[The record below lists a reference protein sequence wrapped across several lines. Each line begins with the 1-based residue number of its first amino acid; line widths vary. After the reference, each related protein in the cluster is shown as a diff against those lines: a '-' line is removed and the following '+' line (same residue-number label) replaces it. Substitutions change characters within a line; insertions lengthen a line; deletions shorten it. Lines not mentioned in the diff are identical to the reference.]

1 MIKILKAP
9 LQLEPFLDE
18 FKDLFTKP
26 SYGSFRDLCAALSV
40 CDKSKTVA
48 NLCDTMADCREGK
61 KARSSYNWFFSDA
74 NWDENEVAQRKVDLF
89 IDHLSLKDGDKLLL
103 IIDDTY
109 NEKEGT
115 GTDGVGKFYDH
126 SKEAYIWG
134 NNFVTSVVQ
143 SKGLFIPHKAK
154 MYVKNDCENENFK
167 TKLEIAYEHIIE
179 PLNVPKNIHLYIVF
193 DSWWFSADL
202 FNKCLKLGHNIV
214 CQIKSDKKVGINKIM
229 YYQVRD
235 MANQIEEKYFIK
247 TTINVRGKKKTY
259 YTFEKD
265 VILDKVGEVKLVISK
280 RKKDGITK
288 YIISTNKF
296 LSSKEIISIYEDR
309 WDIETAHRETNQK
322 LGFKDYQLREKHSI
336 ERFIQLVFSVWTA
349 ILLWEMDNPPSN
361 GNSKSRTMGE
371 MIDQV
376 KMQAAGETFEYI
388 ITYFNLPVPDG
399 GLLYI
404 LKSLGLKI

>member
-247 TTINVRGKKKTY
+247 TTIHVRGKKKTY

-288 YIISTNKF
+288 YVISTNKF

>member
-9 LQLEPFLDE
+9 MQLEPFLNE
-18 FKDLFTKP
+18 FGDLFTKP
-26 SYGSFRDLCAALSV
+26 SYRSFRDLCAALSV

-48 NLCDTMADCREGK
+48 NLCDTMADCSKGK

-89 IDHLSLKDGDKLLL
+89 IEHLSLKDTDKILL

-115 GTDGVGKFYDH
+115 QTDGVGKFYDH

-134 NNFVTSVVQ
+134 NNFVTSVIQ

-154 MYVKNDCENENFK
+154 MYVKDENENENFK
-167 TKLEIAYEHIIE
+167 TKLELAYEDIIK
-179 PLNVPKNIHLYIVF
+179 PLKVPKEIRLYIVF

-202 FNKCLKLGHNIV
+202 FNECLNLGHNIV
-214 CQIKSDKKVGINKIM
+214 CQIKSDKKVGINNIM
-229 YYQVRD
+229 SYHVKD
-235 MANQIEEKYFIK
+235 MADQIEDKYFIK
-247 TTINVRGKKKTY
+247 TTVNVRGKKKTY
-259 YTFEKD
+259 YAFEKD
-265 VILDKVGEVKLVISK
+265 VILDKIGVVKLVISK
-280 RKKDGITK
+280 RKKDGTTK

-349 ILLWEMDNPPSN
+349 ILLWELDNPRSKD
-361 GNSKSRTMGE
+361 GSKSRTMGD
-371 MIDQV
+371 MIDRV
-376 KMQAAGETFEYI
+376 KMQAAGETFEYVMK
-388 ITYFNLPVPDG
+388 YFNLPVPDG

>member
-18 FKDLFTKP
+18 FRDLFTKP
-26 SYGSFRDLCAALSV
+26 SYRSFRDLCAALSV

-48 NLCDTMADCREGK
+48 NLCDTMADCHKGK

-89 IDHLSLKDGDKLLL
+89 IEHLSLKNDDKILL

-115 GTDGVGKFYDH
+115 QTDGVGKFYDH

-154 MYVKNDCENENFK
+154 MYVKDENENENFK
-167 TKLEIAYEHIIE
+167 TKLELAYENIIE
-179 PLNVPKNIHLYIVF
+179 PLKVPKNIRLYIVF

-202 FNKCLKLGHNIV
+202 FNKCLNLGYNIV
-214 CQIKSDKKVGINKIM
+214 CQIKSDKKVRINNIM
-229 YYQVRD
+229 SYHVKD
-235 MANQIEEKYFIK
+235 MANQIEDKYFIK
-247 TTINVRGKKKTY
+247 TTVNVRGKKKTY

-265 VILDKVGEVKLVISK
+265 VIIDKIGEVKLVISK
-280 RKKDGITK
+280 RKKDGTTK
-288 YIISTNKF
+288 YIISTNKS

-349 ILLWEMDNPPSN
+349 ILLWELDNPPSKD
-361 GNSKSRTMGE
+361 GSKPRTMGD
-371 MIDQV
+371 MIDRV
-376 KMQAAGETFEYI
+376 KMQAAGETFEYVM
-388 ITYFNLPVPDG
+388 TYFNLPVPDG
-399 GLLYI
+399 GLLHI
-404 LKSLGLKI
+404 LRSLGLKI

>member
-179 PLNVPKNIHLYIVF
+179 PLNIPKNIHLYIVF

>member
-18 FKDLFTKP
+18 FGDLFTKP

-48 NLCDTMADCREGK
+48 NLCDTMADCRKGK

-89 IDHLSLKDGDKLLL
+89 IEHLPLKNDDKILL

-115 GTDGVGKFYDH
+115 QTDGVGKFYDH

-154 MYVKNDCENENFK
+154 MYVKDEHENENFK
-167 TKLEIAYEHIIE
+167 TKLELAYEDIIE
-179 PLNVPKNIHLYIVF
+179 PLKIPKNIHLYIVF

-202 FNKCLKLGHNIV
+202 FNKCLNLGHNIV
-214 CQIKSDKKVGINKIM
+214 CQIKSDKKVGINNIM
-229 YYQVRD
+229 SYHVKD
-235 MANQIEEKYFIK
+235 MANQIEDKYFIK
-247 TTINVRGKKKTY
+247 TTVNVRGKKKTY

-265 VILDKVGEVKLVISK
+265 VILDKIGAVKLVISK
-280 RKKDGITK
+280 RKKDGTTK

-349 ILLWEMDNPPSN
+349 ILLWELDNPQSKD
-361 GNSKSRTMGE
+361 GSKSRTMGD
-371 MIDQV
+371 MIDRV
-376 KMQAAGETFEYI
+376 KMQAAGETFEYVM
-388 ITYFNLPVPDG
+388 TYFNLPLPDG

>member
-18 FKDLFTKP
+18 FKDIFTKP
-26 SYGSFRDLCAALSV
+26 SYRSFRDLCAALSV
-40 CDKSKTVA
+40 CDKSKTIA

-89 IDHLSLKDGDKLLL
+89 INHLSLKDNDEILL

-115 GTDGVGKFYDH
+115 QTDGVGKFYDH
-126 SKEAYIWG
+126 SKEEYIWG
-134 NNFVTSVVQ
+134 NSFVTSVVQ

-154 MYVKNDCENENFK
+154 MYIKNNNENEDFK
-167 TKLEIAYEHIIE
+167 TKLEIAYEDIIE
-179 PLNVPKNIHLYIVF
+179 PLKVPKNVRLYIVF

-202 FNKCLKLGHNIV
+202 FNKCLKLGHSLV
-214 CQIKSDKKVGINKIM
+214 CQIKSDKIVGINKIM

-235 MANQIEEKYFIK
+235 MASQIEDKYFVK
-247 TTINVRGKKKTY
+247 TTINVRGKRKTY

-265 VILDKVGEVKLVISK
+265 VILEKVGEVKLVISK
-280 RKKDGITK
+280 RKKDGPTK
-288 YIISTNKF
+288 YIISTNKV

-349 ILLWEMDNPPSN
+349 ILLWEMDNPPSKD
-361 GNSKSRTMGE
+361 GPKSRTMGD
-371 MIDQV
+371 MIDRV
-376 KMQAAGETFEYI
+376 KMQAAGETFEYVM
-388 ITYFNLPVPDG
+388 TYFNLPVPDR
-399 GLLYI
+399 GLLHI
-404 LKSLGLKI
+404 LRSLGLKM

>member
-1 MIKILKAP
+1 MIKIIKVP
-9 LQLEPFLDE
+9 LQLEQFLGE

-26 SYGSFRDLCAALSV
+26 SHKSFRDLCAALSV

-48 NLCDTMADCREGK
+48 HLCDTMADCREGK

-74 NWDENEVAQRKVDLF
+74 NWDENEVAQRKADLF
-89 IDHLSLKDGDKLLL
+89 IDRLHLKDDDKILL

-115 GTDGVGKFYDH
+115 QTDGVGRFYDH
-126 SKEAYIWG
+126 SKEEYIWG
-134 NNFVTSVVQ
+134 NNLVTSVVQ

-154 MYVKNDCENENFK
+154 MYVKDDDENENFK
-167 TKLEIAYEHIIE
+167 TKLEIAYDDIIE
-179 PLNVPKNIHLYIVF
+179 PLRVPKNIPLYVVF

-202 FNKCLKLGHNIV
+202 LNKCLKLGHNIV

-229 YYQVRD
+229 YFQVRD
-235 MANQIEEKYFIK
+235 LANQIEDKYFIK
-247 TTINVRGKKKTY
+247 TTISVRGKKKTY
-259 YTFEKD
+259 YAFEKD
-265 VILDKVGEVKLVISK
+265 VILDNVGAVKLVISK
-280 RKKDGITK
+280 RKKDGTTK
-288 YIISTNKF
+288 YIISTNKS

-309 WDIETAHRETNQK
+309 WDIETAHREANQK

-336 ERFIQLVFSVWTA
+336 ERFIQVVFSTWTA
-349 ILLWEMDNPPSN
+349 ILLWEMGNPPSKDDP
-361 GNSKSRTMGE
+361 KSRTMGE

-388 ITYFNLPVPDG
+388 LTYFNLPVPDG
-399 GLLYI
+399 GLLHI
-404 LKSLGLKI
+404 LKRLGLKI

>member
-18 FKDLFTKP
+18 FKDIFTKP
-26 SYGSFRDLCAALSV
+26 SYRSFRDLCAALSV
-40 CDKSKTVA
+40 CDKSKTIA

-89 IDHLSLKDGDKLLL
+89 INHLSLKDNDKILL

-115 GTDGVGKFYDH
+115 QTDGVGKFYDH
-126 SKEAYIWG
+126 SKEEYIWG
-134 NNFVTSVVQ
+134 NSFVTSVVQ

-154 MYVKNDCENENFK
+154 MYIKNNNENEDFK
-167 TKLEIAYEHIIE
+167 TKLEIAYEDIIE
-179 PLNVPKNIHLYIVF
+179 PLKVPKNVRLYIVF

-202 FNKCLKLGHNIV
+202 FNKCLKLGHSLV
-214 CQIKSDKKVGINKIM
+214 CQIKSDKIVGINKIM

-235 MANQIEEKYFIK
+235 MASQIEDKYFVK
-247 TTINVRGKKKTY
+247 TTINVRGKRKTY

-265 VILDKVGEVKLVISK
+265 VILEKVGEVKLVISK
-280 RKKDGITK
+280 RKKDGPTK
-288 YIISTNKF
+288 YIISTNKV

-349 ILLWEMDNPPSN
+349 ILLWEMDNPPSKD
-361 GNSKSRTMGE
+361 GPKSRTMGD
-371 MIDQV
+371 MIDRV
-376 KMQAAGETFEYI
+376 KMQAAGETFEYVM
-388 ITYFNLPVPDG
+388 TYFNLPVPDG
-399 GLLYI
+399 GLLHI
-404 LKSLGLKI
+404 LRSLGLKM

>member
-18 FKDLFTKP
+18 FEDLFTKP
-26 SYGSFRDLCAALSV
+26 SYRSFRDLCAALSV

-89 IDHLSLKDGDKLLL
+89 IDQLSLKTNDKLLL

-115 GTDGVGKFYDH
+115 GTDGIGKFYDH

-154 MYVKNDCENENFK
+154 MYVKNNCESENFK
-167 TKLEIAYEHIIE
+167 TKLEIAYEDIIE

-214 CQIKSDKKVGINKIM
+214 CQIKSNKKVGINKIM
-229 YYQVRD
+229 YYQARD
-235 MANQIEEKYFIK
+235 MANQIEDKYFIK

-265 VILDKVGEVKLVISK
+265 VILDKVGKVKLVISK

-349 ILLWEMDNPPSN
+349 ILLWEMDNPPSKD
-361 GNSKSRTMGE
+361 NSKSRTMGE
-371 MIDQV
+371 MIDRV

-388 ITYFNLPVPDG
+388 MTYFNLPVPDG

-404 LKSLGLKI
+404 LKSLGMKI

>member
-18 FKDLFTKP
+18 FKDIFTKP
-26 SYGSFRDLCAALSV
+26 SYRSFRDLCAALSV
-40 CDKSKTVA
+40 CDKSKTIA

-89 IDHLSLKDGDKLLL
+89 INHLFLKNNDKVLL

-115 GTDGVGKFYDH
+115 QTDGVGKFYDH
-126 SKEAYIWG
+126 SKEEYIWG
-134 NNFVTSVVQ
+134 NSFVTSVVQ

-154 MYVKNDCENENFK
+154 MYIKNNNENEDFK
-167 TKLEIAYEHIIE
+167 TKLEIAYEDIIE
-179 PLNVPKNIHLYIVF
+179 PLKVPKNVRLYIVF

-202 FNKCLKLGHNIV
+202 FNKCLKLGHSLV
-214 CQIKSDKKVGINKIM
+214 CQIKSDKIVGINKIM

-235 MANQIEEKYFIK
+235 MASQIEDKYFVK
-247 TTINVRGKKKTY
+247 TTINVRGKRKTY

-265 VILDKVGEVKLVISK
+265 VILEKVGEVKLVISK
-280 RKKDGITK
+280 RKKYGPTK
-288 YIISTNKF
+288 YIISTNKV

-309 WDIETAHRETNQK
+309 WDIETAYRETNQK

-349 ILLWEMDNPPSN
+349 ILLWEMDNPPSKD
-361 GNSKSRTMGE
+361 GPKSRTMGD
-371 MIDQV
+371 MIDRV
-376 KMQAAGETFEYI
+376 KMQAAGETFEYVM
-388 ITYFNLPVPDG
+388 TYFNLPVPDG
-399 GLLYI
+399 GLLHI
-404 LKSLGLKI
+404 LRSLGLKM

>member
-18 FKDLFTKP
+18 FKDIFTKP
-26 SYGSFRDLCAALSV
+26 SYRSFRDLCAALSV
-40 CDKSKTVA
+40 CDKSKTIA

-89 IDHLSLKDGDKLLL
+89 INHLSLKDNDKILL
-103 IIDDTY
+103 IIYDTY

-115 GTDGVGKFYDH
+115 QTDGVGKFYDH
-126 SKEAYIWG
+126 SKEEYIWG
-134 NNFVTSVVQ
+134 NSFVTSVVQ

-154 MYVKNDCENENFK
+154 MYIKNNNENEDFK
-167 TKLEIAYEHIIE
+167 TKLEIAYEDIIE
-179 PLNVPKNIHLYIVF
+179 PLKVPKNVRLYIVF

-202 FNKCLKLGHNIV
+202 FNKCLKLGHSLV
-214 CQIKSDKKVGINKIM
+214 CQIKSDKIVGINKIM

-235 MANQIEEKYFIK
+235 MASQIEDKYFVK
-247 TTINVRGKKKTY
+247 TTINVRGKRKTY

-265 VILDKVGEVKLVISK
+265 VILEKVGEVKLVISK
-280 RKKDGITK
+280 RKKDGPTK
-288 YIISTNKF
+288 YIISTNKV

-349 ILLWEMDNPPSN
+349 ILLWEMDNPPSKD
-361 GNSKSRTMGE
+361 GPKSRTMGD
-371 MIDQV
+371 MIDRV
-376 KMQAAGETFEYI
+376 KMQAAGETFEYVM
-388 ITYFNLPVPDG
+388 TYFNLPVPDR
-399 GLLYI
+399 GLLHI
-404 LKSLGLKI
+404 LRSLGLKM

>member
-18 FKDLFTKP
+18 FGDLFTKP
-26 SYGSFRDLCAALSV
+26 SYRSFRDLCAALSV

-48 NLCDTMADCREGK
+48 NLCDTMADCRKGK

-89 IDHLSLKDGDKLLL
+89 IEHLSLKNDDKILL

-115 GTDGVGKFYDH
+115 QTDGVGKFYDH

-154 MYVKNDCENENFK
+154 MYVKEENENENFK
-167 TKLEIAYEHIIE
+167 TKLELAYEDIIE
-179 PLNVPKNIHLYIVF
+179 PLKVPKNIRLYIVF

-202 FNKCLKLGHNIV
+202 FNKCLNLGHNIV
-214 CQIKSDKKVGINKIM
+214 CQIKSDKKVGINNIM
-229 YYQVRD
+229 YYHVKD
-235 MANQIEEKYFIK
+235 MANQIEDKYFIK
-247 TTINVRGKKKTY
+247 TTVNVRGKKKTY
-259 YTFEKD
+259 YAFEKD
-265 VILDKVGEVKLVISK
+265 VILDKIGMVKLVISK
-280 RKKDGITK
+280 RKKDSTTK
-288 YIISTNKF
+288 YIISTNKG

-336 ERFIQLVFSVWTA
+336 ERFIQIVFSVWTA
-349 ILLWEMDNPPSN
+349 ILLWELDNPPSK
-361 GNSKSRTMGE
+361 GGSKSRTMGD
-371 MIDQV
+371 MIDRV
-376 KMQAAGETFEYI
+376 KMQAAGETFEYVM
-388 ITYFNLPVPDG
+388 TYFNLPVPDG

>member
-9 LQLEPFLDE
+9 LQLEPFLEE
-18 FKDLFTKP
+18 FGDLFTKP
-26 SYGSFRDLCAALSV
+26 SYRSFRDLCAALSV

-48 NLCDTMADCREGK
+48 NLCDTMADCRKGK

-89 IDHLSLKDGDKLLL
+89 IEHLSLKNDDKILL

-115 GTDGVGKFYDH
+115 QTDGVGKFYDH

-154 MYVKNDCENENFK
+154 MYIKDEHENENFK
-167 TKLEIAYEHIIE
+167 TKLELAYEDIIE
-179 PLNVPKNIHLYIVF
+179 PLKVPKNVRLYIVF
-193 DSWWFSADL
+193 DSCWFSADL
-202 FNKCLKLGHNIV
+202 FNKCLNLGHNIV
-214 CQIKSDKKVGINKIM
+214 CQIKSDKKVGINNIM
-229 YYQVRD
+229 SYHVKD
-235 MANQIEEKYFIK
+235 MANQIEDKYFIK
-247 TTINVRGKKKTY
+247 TTVNVRGKKKTY
-259 YTFEKD
+259 YAFEKD
-265 VILDKVGEVKLVISK
+265 VILDKIGVVKLVISK
-280 RKKDGITK
+280 RKKDSTTK

-336 ERFIQLVFSVWTA
+336 ERFIQIVFSVWTA
-349 ILLWEMDNPPSN
+349 ILLWELDNPPSKD
-361 GNSKSRTMGE
+361 GSKSRTMGD
-371 MIDQV
+371 MIDRV
-376 KMQAAGETFEYI
+376 KMQAAGETFEYVM
-388 ITYFNLPVPDG
+388 TYFNLPVPDG

>member
-235 MANQIEEKYFIK
+235 MANQIQEKYFIK

-288 YIISTNKF
+288 YVISTNKF

>member
-179 PLNVPKNIHLYIVF
+179 PLNIPKNIHLYIVF

-376 KMQAAGETFEYI
+376 KMQAVGETFEYI

>member
-1 MIKILKAP
+1 
-9 LQLEPFLDE
+9 
-18 FKDLFTKP
+18 
-26 SYGSFRDLCAALSV
+26 V

-48 NLCDTMADCREGK
+48 NLCDTMADCRKGK

-89 IDHLSLKDGDKLLL
+89 IEHLSLKNDDKILL

-115 GTDGVGKFYDH
+115 QTDGVGKFYDH
-126 SKEAYIWG
+126 SKESYIWG
-134 NNFVTSVVQ
+134 NNFVTSVIQ

-154 MYVKNDCENENFK
+154 MYVKDEHENENFK
-167 TKLEIAYEHIIE
+167 TKLELAYEDIIE
-179 PLNVPKNIHLYIVF
+179 PLKVPKDIHLYIVF

-202 FNKCLKLGHNIV
+202 FNKCLTLGHNII
-214 CQIKSDKKVGINKIM
+214 CQIKSDKKVGINNIM
-229 YYQVRD
+229 SYHVKD
-235 MANQIEEKYFIK
+235 MANQIEDKYFIK
-247 TTINVRGKKKTY
+247 TTVNVRGKKKTY

-265 VILDKVGEVKLVISK
+265 VILDKIGVVKLVISK
-280 RKKDGITK
+280 RKKDGTTK

-336 ERFIQLVFSVWTA
+336 ERFIQIVFSVWTA
-349 ILLWEMDNPPSN
+349 ILLWELDNPPSKD
-361 GNSKSRTMGE
+361 GSKSRTMGD
-371 MIDQV
+371 MIDRV
-376 KMQAAGETFEYI
+376 KMQAAGETFEYVM
-388 ITYFNLPVPDG
+388 TYFNLPVPDG